1 MHSWEDMG
9 TTTRPGLRF
18 APQVHL
24 ALRRGV
30 DQLADLVRPT
40 LGPTPRCVA
49 IAGASP
55 NRPPEILDSGA
66 TILRRIIQLSDP
78 YVDMGAMLLRHTL
91 SQVQQSVGDGTATAA
106 VLMQSVVEQGIR
118 YVTAGGHP
126 ESLGTGLRRGLTIVL
141 AGLRR
146 QARSLQGAR
155 EISRVAETLCHDAE
169 MASLLGEIM
178 DLVGPDG
185 YVKVQSGHSRGL
197 DRQYVE
203 GVHWNEG
210 YFSSYFVTDPLKP
223 EAVLANPAIAISDL
237 RLTTAE
243 ELVPLLESLVETD
256 QRSLLI
262 IAQQVSGS
270 ALALLLANHQ
280 AGKLRLLA
288 VKAPSYGMQQAGSL
302 EDIAVLTGG
311 RVVTRAA
318 AQRGQDISLSD
329 LGYAR
334 MAWANASSFGVL
346 GGKGDPLRIR
356 ERIAQVRSE
365 LATTEGTDEQARVR
379 ERLSKLLGG
388 IAILHVGAA
397 TKAELEVRMATAK
410 RAVRSLSLA
419 LAGGVV
425 PGGGSAYLACQSDL
439 QNEVAQ
445 SDGDQVG
452 LRILSRALE
461 EPTRVIAENGGH
473 NPAVAVAH
481 IKASPFGWGFDG
493 RTGQVVDMWAEG
505 ILDPAG
511 VAEAALEAAVSG
523 AVMALRTDVLVHHR
537 RPTPVIEP

>member
-1 MHSWEDMG
+1 MSSWEDIG
-9 TTTRPGLRF
+9 PTTRPGLRF
-18 APQVHL
+18 APEAHF
-24 ALRRGV
+24 ALRRGI
-30 DQLADLVRPT
+30 DRLADLVRPT

-49 IAGASP
+49 VAGATES
-55 NRPPEILDSGA
+55 RPPEILDDGA
-66 TILRRIIQLSDP
+66 KILRRMIQLTDP
-78 YVDMGAMLLRHTL
+78 YDDMGAMLLRHTL
-91 SQVQQSVGDGTATAA
+91 WQVHQSVGDGTATTA
-106 VLMQSVVEQGIR
+106 VLMQSMVEQGIR

-126 ESLGTGLRRGLTIVL
+126 ESLRRGLKRGLSIVL

-146 QARSLQGAR
+146 QARPLEGAR
-155 EISRVAETLCHDAE
+155 EISRVAGTLCHDAE
-169 MASLLGEIM
+169 MAALLGEIM

-185 YVKVQSGHSRGL
+185 YVKVQRRNSRGL

-203 GVHWNEG
+203 GVHWQEG

-223 EAVLANPAIAISDL
+223 EVTLENPAIVISDL
-237 RLTTAE
+237 RLSTAE
-243 ELVPLLESLVETD
+243 ELAPLLGSMAEID

-270 ALALLLANHQ
+270 ALALMLANNQ

-288 VKAPSYGMQQAGSL
+288 VKAPSYGTQQAGSL

-346 GGKGDPLRIR
+346 GGKGNPVKLR
-356 ERIAQVRSE
+356 ERVAQVKGELGTSE
-365 LATTEGTDEQARVR
+365 GNDEQARVR

-388 IAILHVGAA
+388 IAILQVGAA
-397 TKAELEVRMATAK
+397 TKTELEARMATAK
-410 RAVRSLSLA
+410 RAVKSLSLA

-425 PGGGSAYLACQSDL
+425 PGGGTAYLACQTDL
-439 QNEVAQ
+439 ENEVTQ
-445 SDGDQVG
+445 SDGEQVG
-452 LRILSRALE
+452 LKILSRALE

-473 NPAVAVAH
+473 DPAVAVAQ
-481 IKASPFGWGFDG
+481 IETSASGWGFDG
-493 RTGQVVDMWAEG
+493 RTGQVVDMWTEG

-511 VAEAALEAAVSG
+511 VVEAALEAAVSG
-523 AVMALRTDVLVHHR
+523 AVMALTTDVLVHHR
-537 RPTPVIEP
+537 QAKPVIEP